1 MNKDILIVGGGISG
15 IYSAIEASNKTSNIL
30 LVESER
36 ELGGLLRKLKGCE
49 LIFDSNKT
57 SSTEYLRTLVD
68 KVNKTGI
75 EIWKESYVSNILKED
90 TLFSVDI
97 ITKDGIKNVKT
108 KSIIIASGF
117 HEKTRNQSFIPGSNP
132 SGIFT
137 SSAILYYV
145 NVLGYLPTK
154 TCVFYGSTDL
164 SLYAIESLIKAN
176 VNVIGVFDDR
186 ENPSCLNK
194 NIEDKLNKYNIPLY
208 LSYTIKDVIGKDRVE
223 AIEFAKI
230 ENGILDENEKI
241 RIDCD
246 SLIIS
251 QGYIPECKLI
261 ESLNAKMSL
270 WTKGPIVDQNS
281 MTSIDGIFVTGN
293 SLMAHNEI
301 ETQIINAKEVG
312 INAAKFK
319 QTERELIDV
328 DFDENYSFV
337 VPEVVDLS
345 SNLSNINFF
354 FRPAKSFNNKTVKV
368 YLNKQII
375 FTKDYTVLY
384 PPKMEN
390 ITLDLKKYDLTS
402 DSKIMLKIE

>member
-30 LVESER
+30 LVENER

-49 LIFDSNKT
+49 LICDPNIA
-57 SSTEYLRTLVD
+57 SSIAYLKILVD
-68 KVNKTGI
+68 KVNSIGI
-75 EIWKESYVSNILKED
+75 EIWNESYVSNILKED

-97 ITKDGIKNVKT
+97 ITKDGIKNVKA

-132 SGIFT
+132 SGIST
-137 SSAILYYV
+137 SSTILYYV

-164 SLYAIESLIKAN
+164 SLYAMESLIKAN

-186 ENPSCLNK
+186 ETPSCLNE
-194 NIEDKLNKYNIPLY
+194 NIKHKLNKYNIPLY
-208 LSYTIKDVIGKDRVE
+208 LSYTVTDVIGKDRVE
-223 AIEFAKI
+223 AIEFSKI
-230 ENGILDENEKI
+230 KNGIIDENEKI

-251 QGYIPECKLI
+251 QGFIPECKLI

-293 SLMAHNEI
+293 SLMIHNEI
-301 ETQIINAKEVG
+301 KTQIINAKEVG

-328 DFDENYSFV
+328 DFDENYLYV
-337 VPEVVDLS
+337 VPEAIDLS
-345 SNLSNINFF
+345 SNLSNINFY
-354 FRPAKSFNNKTVKV
+354 FRPAKTFNNKTVKV

-375 FTKDYTVLY
+375 FSKDYTTLY

-390 ITLDLKKYDLTS
+390 ITLDLKKHDLTS
-402 DSKIMLKIE
+402 NSKIMLKIE

>member
-194 NIEDKLNKYNIPLY
+194 NIEDKLKKYNIPLY

-223 AIEFAKI
+223 TIEFAKI
-230 ENGILDENEKI
+230 ENGIIDENEKI

-293 SLMAHNEI
+293 SLMVHNEI

-375 FTKDYTVLY
+375 FSKDYTVLY

-402 DSKIMLKIE
+402 NSKIMLKIE

>member
-194 NIEDKLNKYNIPLY
+194 NTEDKLNKYNIPLY
-208 LSYTIKDVIGKDRVE
+208 LSYTVTDVIGKDRVE
-223 AIEFAKI
+223 AIEFSKI
-230 ENGILDENEKI
+230 KNGIIDENEKI

-375 FTKDYTVLY
+375 FSKDYTVLY

>member
-194 NIEDKLNKYNIPLY
+194 NTEDKLNKYNIPLY
-208 LSYTIKDVIGKDRVE
+208 LSYTVTDVIGKDRVE
-223 AIEFAKI
+223 AIEFSKI
-230 ENGILDENEKI
+230 KNGILDENEKI

-281 MTSIDGIFVTGN
+281 MTSIDGIFTTGN

-375 FTKDYTVLY
+375 FSKDYTVLY

>member
-30 LVESER
+30 LVENEK

-49 LIFDSNKT
+49 LIDDPNIA
-57 SSTEYLRTLVD
+57 SSIAYLKILVD
-68 KVNKTGI
+68 KVNSIGI
-75 EIWKESYVSNILKED
+75 EIWNESYVSNILKED

-97 ITKDGIKNVKT
+97 ITKDGIKNVKA

-132 SGIFT
+132 SGIST
-137 SSAILYYV
+137 SSTILYYV

-164 SLYAIESLIKAN
+164 SLYAMESLIKAN

-186 ENPSCLNK
+186 ETPSCLNE
-194 NIEDKLNKYNIPLY
+194 NIKHKLNKYNIPLY
-208 LSYTIKDVIGKDRVE
+208 LSYTVTDVIGKDRVE
-223 AIEFAKI
+223 AIEFSKI
-230 ENGILDENEKI
+230 KNGIIDENEKI

-251 QGYIPECKLI
+251 QGFIPECKLI
-261 ESLNAKMSL
+261 ESLNARMSL

-281 MTSIDGIFVTGN
+281 MTSIDGFFVTGN
-293 SLMAHNEI
+293 SLMIHNEI
-301 ETQIINAKEVG
+301 KTQIINAKEVG

-328 DFDENYSFV
+328 DFDENYLYV
-337 VPEVVDLS
+337 VPEAIDIS
-345 SNLSNINFF
+345 SNLSNINFY
-354 FRPAKSFNNKTVKV
+354 FRPAKTFNNKTVKV

-375 FTKDYTVLY
+375 FSKDYTVLY

-390 ITLDLKKYDLTS
+390 ITLDLKKHDLTS
-402 DSKIMLKIE
+402 NSKIMLKIE

>member
-194 NIEDKLNKYNIPLY
+194 NTEDKLNKYNIPLY
-208 LSYTIKDVIGKDRVE
+208 LSYTVTDVIGKDRVE
-223 AIEFAKI
+223 TIEFSKI
-230 ENGILDENEKI
+230 ENGRLDENEKI

-293 SLMAHNEI
+293 SLMVHNEI

-328 DFDENYSFV
+328 DFDENYLYV

-375 FTKDYTVLY
+375 FSKDYTVLY